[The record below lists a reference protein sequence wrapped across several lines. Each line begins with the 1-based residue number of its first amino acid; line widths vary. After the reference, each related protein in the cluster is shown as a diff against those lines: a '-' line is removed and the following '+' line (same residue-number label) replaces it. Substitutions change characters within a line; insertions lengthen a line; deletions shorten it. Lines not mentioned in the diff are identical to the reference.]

1 MLSPKSSERYR
12 ILSLDGGGSWAIIE
26 AMALGELFGYDTD
39 GHQILQQVDMA
50 IANSGGSLVLA
61 ALVAG
66 YSPNK
71 IISIFKT
78 QESLSSIFNRLKWYQ
93 KSIPELLGSM
103 ADVGPRYSTKKK
115 REGFEKELGEASK
128 LYMSQIPEHVGNP
141 TLQVLIINFDYQRKR
156 SIFFRSNKFSWA
168 DSHYY
173 KELKNAGV
181 TRHDQP
187 QPQIN
192 RGYTEVK
199 LVDTIHGSSNAPVNF
214 FNEPAT
220 FSCITQEGVIG
231 SPRMYWDGAVGGYN
245 NPVLAGVIEAV
256 SNGIPVHKIKILSL
270 GTATERL
277 VTRSGEGYIPDEQ
290 IFFYEDVPKSSLFK
304 DVSVM
309 ANSILSDP
317 PDAASFHAYLILNT
331 NLMDENKNFFRLNP
345 LIKPVKCGNGYR
357 APEGVSDL
365 HFKRLVEMEMD
376 AAVVSDV
383 AIIEKLAQSW
393 IGGHAENQPIRDSEN
408 RNSIIGHSTFTSA
421 LEDIK
426 AYY

>member
-1 MLSPKSSERYR
+1 MLSPKSNERYR

-26 AMALGELFGYDTD
+26 AMAIGELFGYDTG

-61 ALVAG
+61 ALVADF
-66 YSPNK
+66 SPNK
-71 IISIFKT
+71 IIGIFKT

-93 KSIPELLGSM
+93 KSIPELLAAFAGI
-103 ADVGPRYSTKKK
+103 GPRYSTKKK
-115 REGFEKELGEASK
+115 REGFEKELGPTSTLK
-128 LYMSQIPEHVGNP
+128 MSEIPKHVGNP

-156 SIFFRSNKFSWA
+156 SIFFRSNKLSWA

-181 TRHDQP
+181 THHGQP
-187 QPQIN
+187 QPQN
-192 RGYTEVK
+192 NPGYTEVK

-214 FNEPAT
+214 FNEPAS
-220 FSCITQEGVIG
+220 FSCENQAGIAG

-245 NPVLAGVIEAV
+245 NPVLAGVIEAI
-256 SNGIPVHKIKILSL
+256 SNGVPVDRIKILSL

-277 VTRSGEGYIPDEQ
+277 VTRNADTYIPDEQ
-290 IFFYEDVPKSSLFK
+290 IFFYEDLPKSSLFK

-317 PDAASFHAYLILNT
+317 PDAASFHAYLILNP
-331 NLMDENKNFFRLNP
+331 NLMVENKNLFRLNP
-345 LIKPVKCGNGYR
+345 LIKPVKYGNGYR
-357 APEGVSDL
+357 APEGLSDL

-393 IGGHAENQPIRDSEN
+393 INGYAENQPIRDSED
-408 RNSIIGHSTFTSA
+408 RNSIIGHSKFTAA

-426 AYY
+426 RYY